1 MAAFACD
8 LDRTLVAR
16 DGVLSDATIA
26 AIGRSRAA
34 GIPVVVA
41 TGRMYRSVRPYL
53 ERAGIDDL
61 VICYQ
66 GAAVVDPRDGT
77 FVVHRPISLELAR
90 EAVAALLE
98 LGYPPNVYV
107 DDELVVAEHTPYS
120 EAYAGF
126 QHLPVSEVGDLL
138 LWLERPPT
146 KLVAVGDPEQLPAL
160 RTALEERFDGRLFLT
175 TSLPWLLELGHPGV
189 SKGTGLA
196 YVAGRLGVGTALVVA
211 FGDGENDVELLLEA
225 GFGIA
230 VEGAHERL
238 LAVADW
244 TCPAPEENGVARVIA
259 AYLDSRA

>member
-1 MAAFACD
+1 VTPNGELTDTA
-8 LDRTLVAR
+8 V
-16 DGVLSDATIA
+16 ATIA
-26 AIGRSRAA
+26 RSRAA

-41 TGRMYRSVRPYL
+41 TGRMFRSVRPYL

-61 VICYQ
+61 VVCYQ

-77 FVVHRPISLELAR
+77 FVVHEPIALDVAR

-107 DDELVVAEHTPYS
+107 DDELVVAQQTRYS
-120 EAYAGF
+120 QAYAGF

-138 LWLERPPT
+138 AWLERPPT
-146 KLVAVGDPEQLPAL
+146 KLVAVGEPDELPAL
-160 RTALEERFDGRLFLT
+160 RAAMEERFDGRLFLT
-175 TSLPWLLELGHPGV
+175 TSLPWLLELGRPGT
-189 SKGTGLA
+189 SKGSGIL
-196 YVAGRLGVGTALVVA
+196 YVAGRLGVDTADVVA
-211 FGDGENDVELLLEA
+211 FGDGENDVELLEEA
-225 GFGIA
+225 GFGVA

-244 TCPAPEENGVARVIA
+244 TCPGPETDGVARVID